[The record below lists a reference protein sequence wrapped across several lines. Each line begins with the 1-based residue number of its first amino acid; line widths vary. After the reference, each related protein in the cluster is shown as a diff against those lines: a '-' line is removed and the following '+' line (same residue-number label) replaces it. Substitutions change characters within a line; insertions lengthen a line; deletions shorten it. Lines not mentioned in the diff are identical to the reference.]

1 MPPQL
6 VALHVARNP
15 RISSGR
21 GALADPT
28 GLFFYCLRQL
38 KSGSELWISHP
49 SSREPDGRKFGFSAT
64 LMGHGAPPRT
74 AFQPGYEKTRST
86 TPVGRGFRWR
96 RAPCPIANK
105 GNDVVRISS
114 RTWTLAQIEDL
125 AALIATGS
133 TAANAAVALRRS
145 ITVVRAKARNLGTPF
160 QIIAEDRR
168 RLKPSQSFIYARS
181 RFRATHEV

>member
-1 MPPQL
+1 ML
-6 VALHVARNP
+6 
-15 RISSGR
+15 
-21 GALADPT
+21 
-28 GLFFYCLRQL
+28 
-38 KSGSELWISHP
+38 
-49 SSREPDGRKFGFSAT
+49 
-64 LMGHGAPPRT
+64 PPRT

-86 TPVGRGFRWR
+86 TPAGRVFRWR

-125 AALIATGS
+125 AVLIAAGS

-160 QIIAEDRR
+160 QIIAEDRLRPAIGR
-168 RLKPSQSFIYARS
+168 R
-181 RFRATHEV
+181 

>member
-1 MPPQL
+1 M
-6 VALHVARNP
+6 VATSIIMLAGVGGGPAAGRASCRFHLESAGP
-15 RISSGR
+15 R
-21 GALADPT
+21 
-28 GLFFYCLRQL
+28 F
-38 KSGSELWISHP
+38 
-49 SSREPDGRKFGFSAT
+49 DGHLDLT
-64 LMGHGAPPRT
+64 HT
-74 AFQPGYEKTRST
+74 AFLAGGDLLD
-86 TPVGRGFRWR
+86 V
-96 RAPCPIANK
+96 CPIANK

-125 AALIATGS
+125 AVLIAAGS

-168 RLKPSQSFIYARS
+168 RLKPSESFIYAPS